1 MATIE
6 EIKRKVGT
14 LIAEKGLSLNSLSL
28 SLGKNSS
35 YLQKFVKQ
43 KSPRRLDE
51 QVRKN
56 LAQILNVPEQEL
68 TDIVLSTSYPC
79 NIQPSLDEQKFKDV
93 VSTAYKVFAEYPFKE
108 KTIEILANKFADI
121 CYDAAQI
128 NTNDRYAQI
137 KTLVH
142 SWYNNDNKIAG

>member
-6 EIKRKVGT
+6 DIKRKVGA
-14 LIAEKGLSLNSLSL
+14 LIVEKGLSLNSLSL

-35 YLQKFVKQ
+35 YLQKFVKE

-51 QVRKN
+51 QVRKG
-56 LAQILNVPEQEL
+56 LAQILGIPEQEL
-68 TDIVLSTSYPC
+68 TDIALNTSC
-79 NIQPSLDEQKFKDV
+79 SCTQSSLDEQKFKDV
-93 VSTAYKVFAEYPFKE
+93 ISTAYKVFAEYSFKE
-108 KTIEILANKFADI
+108 KSIEILANKFADI

-137 KTLVH
+137 KTLVN